1 MPECIVAKY
10 LQKVSPEPFEYG
22 VPRDRC
28 AIIWTT
34 WCMCEGYPGV
44 LREEAERTCRTCFV
58 SSSRARLMGV
68 GGGKGDDEESSLVF
82 EVGLSRMTLNAGLG
96 GFGASRL

>member
-1 MPECIVAKY
+1 MPQCIVAKY

-34 WCMCEGYPGV
+34 WCMCEWYPGV
-44 LREEAERTCRTCFV
+44 LRKEAERTCFV
-58 SSSRARLMGV
+58 SRLTGV
-68 GGGKGDDEESSLVF
+68 GRWKVDEEESSLVF
-82 EVGLSRMTLNAGLG
+82 EVGFWRMTLNAGLG
-96 GFGASRL
+96 AFGASRL